1 MAHPG
6 EVLAYIQDGPRGGE
20 TVAVV
25 AGPEGS
31 PPGEIELR
39 NPAPPAE
46 PYQES
51 SLKHSFPL
59 VLSRYR
65 LTPEMCPDRSR
76 YVYVLVRDRGV

>member
-25 AGPEGS
+25 ADSNGS
-31 PPGEIELR
+31 PPDEIELR
-39 NPAPPAE
+39 NPAQPAE

-51 SLKHSFPL
+51 SLKHSLPL

-65 LTPEMCPDRSR
+65 LDPETCRDRSQ
-76 YVYVLVRDRGV
+76 YVYVLVRDPGV

>member
-25 AGPEGS
+25 AEPDGS
-31 PPGEIELR
+31 PPPEIELR

-51 SLKHSFPL
+51 PLKHSVPL
-59 VLSRYR
+59 VMSRYR
-65 LTPEMCPDRSR
+65 LARETKRDRSQ
-76 YVYVLVRDRGV
+76 YVYLLVRGPGV